1 MVVWARSAPEK
12 QKTVTTQTAQSQIPR
27 FPQSHRLRIFAPWI
41 SVDHHWQNSGFFGFF
56 LALAAG
62 RFRALPNN
70 INQRRMLK
78 NFCWRIANIQEH
90 LIKRKVLGIA
100 INQVAKYFVVAERRQ
115 CVIKKWDYL
124 VNAN

>member
-62 RFRALPNN
+62 RFPAPPHN
-70 INQRRMLK
+70 ISQRRVVGEICGGVSK
-78 NFCWRIANIQEH
+78 KQEK
-90 LIKRKVLGIA
+90 IIEGAVGWTAVKQGVEMFGVARKSA
-100 INQVAKYFVVAERRQ
+100 
-115 CVIKKWDYL
+115 
-124 VNAN
+124 

>member
-62 RFRALPNN
+62 GFPGPPPKNKP
-70 INQRRMLK
+70 RRMVQKFLLCDPE
-78 NFCWRIANIQEH
+78 NPENTM
-90 LIKRKVLGIA
+90 KRGGGGDLVKQGS
-100 INQVAKYFVVAERRQ
+100 AEVWGAR
-115 CVIKKWDYL
+115 KGP
-124 VNAN
+124 

>member
-62 RFRALPNN
+62 RFRAPPNN
-70 INQRRMLK
+70 ISPRSEPKKFGCRAADLQDNRD
-78 NFCWRIANIQEH
+78 
-90 LIKRKVLGIA
+90 KR
-100 INQVAKYFVVAERRQ
+100 
-115 CVIKKWDYL
+115 CVHGD
-124 VNAN
+124 AD

>member
-41 SVDHHWQNSGFFGFF
+41 SVDHHWQDSGFFGFF

-62 RFRALPNN
+62 RFRVLPNN
-70 INQRRMLK
+70 ISLPRSVENLGCGITDIEGQPGKRAVL
-78 NFCWRIANIQEH
+78 RICD
-90 LIKRKVLGIA
+90 K
-100 INQVAKYFVVAERRQ
+100 
-115 CVIKKWDYL
+115 
-124 VNAN
+124 

>member
-62 RFRALPNN
+62 AVRAPALN
-70 INQRRMLK
+70 INQAQNNNKFLFRSA
-78 NFCWRIANIQEH
+78 NTNADPGNDPVVWRPVQ
-90 LIKRKVLGIA
+90 
-100 INQVAKYFVVAERRQ
+100 
-115 CVIKKWDYL
+115 
-124 VNAN
+124 

>member
-56 LALAAG
+56 LALAAEG
-62 RFRALPNN
+62 LLHR
-70 INQRRMLK
+70 QRRECESHPGCSDAPTSLTPAARTAP
-78 NFCWRIANIQEH
+78 FARSSCQI
-90 LIKRKVLGIA
+90 
-100 INQVAKYFVVAERRQ
+100 F
-115 CVIKKWDYL
+115 
-124 VNAN
+124 

>member
-62 RFRALPNN
+62 RFPAPPHQ
-70 INQRRMLK
+70 INQRK
-78 NFCWRIANIQEH
+78 
-90 LIKRKVLGIA
+90 
-100 INQVAKYFVVAERRQ
+100 VVAELWWRIPHIPEHT
-115 CVIKKWDYL
+115 IKSARPRIPL
-124 VNAN
+124 

>member
-62 RFRALPNN
+62 GVPGPPHQNKSRRVRQELVPGAAQNHQKPEKGGGDGLPRPKPGEEVCG
-70 INQRRMLK
+70 RRK
-78 NFCWRIANIQEH
+78 A
-90 LIKRKVLGIA
+90 
-100 INQVAKYFVVAERRQ
+100 
-115 CVIKKWDYL
+115 
-124 VNAN
+124 

>member
-62 RFRALPNN
+62 RFRAPPHEITQPTGLDEHRRRAPNDPGEPFAAA
-70 INQRRMLK
+70 RPGPPRHPAP
-78 NFCWRIANIQEH
+78 R
-90 LIKRKVLGIA
+90 VLG
-100 INQVAKYFVVAERRQ
+100 RRRPPPRG
-115 CVIKKWDYL
+115 D
-124 VNAN
+124 

>member
-70 INQRRMLK
+70 ISQRSMLK
-78 NFCWRIANIQEH
+78 NFCCSIANIQEH
-90 LIKRKVLGIA
+90 LIKRAGPGIA
-100 INQVAKYFVVAERRQ
+100 INPASELFGVAQRRQ
-115 CVIKKWDYL
+115 SAINPAD
-124 VNAN
+124 NPDN

>member
-62 RFRALPNN
+62 RLQVPPHKIKHRRISQKFCCRPPPNH
-70 INQRRMLK
+70 QK
-78 NFCWRIANIQEH
+78 TT
-90 LIKRKVLGIA
+90 KRGGVWLARNTPAKVIG
-100 INQVAKYFVVAERRQ
+100 VPPKSPRG
-115 CVIKKWDYL
+115 
-124 VNAN
+124 

>member
-62 RFRALPNN
+62 RFPALPNHN
-70 INQRRMLK
+70 SQRSMLK
-78 NFCWRIANIQEH
+78 NFGCRLANIPGNLITRPVPRIAN
-90 LIKRKVLGIA
+90 
-100 INQVAKYFVVAERRQ
+100 NQAAELFGLAERRQ
-115 CVIKKWDYL
+115 G
-124 VNAN
+124 ANNPAEKL